1 MARKDGRPV
10 NPVPAAVVA
19 ERVNE
24 IAEVMRRGLWKRGV
38 SGQEYADKWGV
49 ALSRVEQLAGEAWRR
64 VCAEADNPETMRPEI
79 AGILRQN
86 LMRADSIANFRA
98 VASLAETYTKVI
110 GARAPERHEHAV
122 IVAQFDS
129 LNTQGKIAW
138 LEERIRKLEE
148 AKSALLAELPGRSDD
163 SQTDS

>member
-1 MARKDGRPV
+1 MANKKKTELKPPST
-10 NPVPAAVVA
+10 NAEVA

-24 IAEVMRRGLWKRGV
+24 IAAVMRVGQWRRGI
-38 SGQEYADKWGV
+38 SGQEYADKWG
-49 ALSRVEQLAGEAWRR
+49 LELGRVNQLAAEAWRR
-64 VCAEADNPETMRPEI
+64 VCAEADDPEEMRPEI

-86 LMRADSIANFRA
+86 LMRADTVANFRA

-122 IVAQFDS
+122 IVAQFET

-138 LEERIRKLEE
+138 LEERIKKLEE
-148 AKSALLAELPGRSDD
+148 AKRALLESSND
-163 SQTDS
+163 